1 MINDNNNNSNHSNNN
16 FSGSKFIILWEGTL
30 RMTPKRRANRSVI
43 FGNSN
48 TFLSVSYLHFRSNN
62 ATSKQTHL
70 KPGLALFIMA
80 I

>member
-1 MINDNNNNSNHSNNN
+1 MINDSNNNSNHNNN
-16 FSGSKFIILWEGTL
+16 NSSRSKFIILWEGTL
-30 RMTPKRRANRSVI
+30 CRTPKRRANRSVI

-48 TFLSVSYLHFRSNN
+48 TFLSVSYLQFRGNN

-70 KPGLALFIMA
+70 KPGPVLFIMA